1 MFTRIFAK
9 LFDNIAKW
17 MILFLHPSTLTT
29 RIAMNVSPIVE
40 SEFASTV
47 MAVPPLARHA
57 DLSLNVAENRKLI
70 QHMEAGGVRTLLYG
84 GNANLYHVAPSEYR
98 ELLDMLDEATAPTTR
113 VIPAIGPDYGK
124 MLDQARILSQTRYRT
139 AMVLPLS
146 GFTTPEGVET
156 GLKRI
161 VDTAGI
167 PLTLYI
173 KSENYVDVDTLARL
187 VDGGTL
193 LAVKYAI
200 VRENPAHDP
209 FLKRL
214 LQSVNPARVV
224 SGMGE
229 RPALVHVRDFGMAAW
244 TTGSGCIATKAVMA
258 LLKAAK
264 EGQADEAQRLYDAFM
279 PLETLRDDISL
290 IRVLHDAVT
299 FSGIADMGPHL
310 PLLSES
316 PKSSHAAIAQ
326 AARELL
332 AFDRTLA

>member
-1 MFTRIFAK
+1 
-9 LFDNIAKW
+9 
-17 MILFLHPSTLTT
+17 
-29 RIAMNVSPIVE
+29 MNVTPIVE

-57 DLSLNVAENRKLI
+57 DLTLNVAENRKLI

-98 ELLDMLDEATAPTTR
+98 ELLDMLAENTAPTTR
-113 VIPAIGPDYGK
+113 VIPAIGPDFGK
-124 MLDQARILSQTRYRT
+124 MQDQARVLAQTSYRT
-139 AMVLPLS
+139 AMVLPLA
-146 GFTTPEGVET
+146 GFTTSAGVET

-161 VDTAGI
+161 VDLAGI

-173 KSENYVDVDTLARL
+173 KSEEYVDVDTLARL

-193 LAVKYAI
+193 IAVKYAI
-200 VRENPAHDP
+200 VRGNPADDAY
-209 FLKRL
+209 LRRL
-214 LQSVNPARVV
+214 LQSVSPSKVI

-244 TTGSGCIATKAVMA
+244 TTGSGCIATNAVMA

-264 EGQADEAQRLYDAFM
+264 EGRADDAQRLYDRFM
-279 PLETLRDDISL
+279 PLETLRDNISL

-299 FSGIADMGPHL
+299 FTGIADMGPHL

-316 PKSSHAAIAQ
+316 PAASHAEIAD
-326 AARELL
+326 AARGLL
-332 AFDRTLA
+332 AFDRSLGQGA